1 MVNRARSLWQT
12 ATAFTH
18 KVPAGVLT
26 REEPVEGH
34 RNNAVSGRREHT
46 SYAATTGSGACLL
59 QLNHRPNLAYR
70 QPSDESWS
78 GDSWG

>member
-1 MVNRARSLWQT
+1 MVNRARSLWRT

-18 KVPAGVLT
+18 KVPAVLT
-26 REEPVEGH
+26 HDGPVEV
-34 RNNAVSGRREHT
+34 RRINPASTRREHT
-46 SYAATTGSGACLL
+46 SYVAATGSGACLL

-70 QPSDESWS
+70 QPPDESWS